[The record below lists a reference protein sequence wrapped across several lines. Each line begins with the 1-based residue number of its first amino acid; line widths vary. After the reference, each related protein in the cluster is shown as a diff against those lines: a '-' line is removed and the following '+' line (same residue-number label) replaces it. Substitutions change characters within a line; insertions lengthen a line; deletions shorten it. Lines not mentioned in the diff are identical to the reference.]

1 MNLENTKILIAGEG
15 GQGVQTTGK
24 ILAEA
29 AFHQELKSL
38 YVPNFGVEQRGGVS
52 IAFVQ
57 ISNQE
62 LTYPKFGKADI
73 LVVLSERSIKRS
85 ENYISPQT
93 KIISNS
99 SLVPKN
105 IFPSEN
111 TITEIDATNIVNKEF
126 MPQTLSIVVLGAI
139 LPFVPILQKENVKK
153 TIKQQLGSKF
163 KDKPELE
170 ELNYKALEKG
180 IDLINKKYADQK

>member
-38 YVPNFGVEQRGGVS
+38 YVPNFGVEQRCGVS

>member
-170 ELNYKALEKG
+170 GLNYKALERG